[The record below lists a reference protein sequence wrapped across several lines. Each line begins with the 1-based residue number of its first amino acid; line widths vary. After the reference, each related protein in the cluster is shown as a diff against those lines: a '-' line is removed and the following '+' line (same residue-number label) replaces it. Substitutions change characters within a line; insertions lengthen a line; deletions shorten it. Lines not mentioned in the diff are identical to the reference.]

1 MDIIN
6 PSFLSIS
13 FQKEKDKLHNNN
25 INQNDS
31 NENSPE
37 NYKLKQK
44 RKEEDFIQLFPDSDE
59 LQEKSPSL
67 SQRIKEEEIKCFSK
81 MKSILLINGP
91 KVRHNKKRHPSKKR
105 NNSSININYFEP
117 EKKFKEK
124 KIEEYNHGGGSISMK
139 KTYTRN
145 NMSLYQSYIIHEE
158 ELSDD
163 EDEDNYNENIAE
175 INNNAVKNNYNNYNN
190 SVKYFFT
197 DYSKFGYQKYNQM
210 YNQKLKFNKL
220 RSSDDRYKNKTKS
233 KLINAILNLSKNIDV
248 YLFKSKN
255 KINIAISPNDTV
267 KEVKT
272 KIISELSKKKY
283 KLSSHSTDCYELR
296 VLDEP
301 DESPDLDLPPLRDHV
316 HVSALM
322 PQWLSFLKNSENNDN
337 NSLSNSKNSFIE
349 SFNSELS
356 SESYST
362 NKYIIPNYFEI
373 KAGKKSIINEDKN
386 KDKDKINRKR
396 YEVKVFYK
404 DIKDFKD
411 ENNIKCINI
420 FFDENDTFK
429 NILDDFFKRDLV
441 FIKNENLYY
450 FITHN
455 SDEDFESG
463 YNLNINILSLTPPYE
478 FDLCY
483 KYFHDLP
490 HPINIYNLSVNKT
503 KVNEKIKEV
512 EAKNNLEQYCYQVR
526 QIIGDAKLKGEFSE
540 DEKRQIDNKVEEVL
554 KLFNDDPTISKE
566 ELNDKVK
573 EVETLF
579 NPIMKKIYKNG
590 EVSNEIPILGISYTG
605 NTEEHHGLSNGI
617 KGNGDIE

>member
-59 LQEKSPSL
+59 LKEKSPSL
-67 SQRIKEEEIKCFSK
+67 SQKIKEEEIKCFSK

-124 KIEEYNHGGGSISMK
+124 KIEEYNQGGGSISMK

-316 HVSALM
+316 QVSALM

-386 KDKDKINRKR
+386 KDKINRKK

-483 KYFHDLP
+483 KYFPDLP

-526 QIIGDAKLKGEFSE
+526 QFIGDPKLKDKFIENE
-540 DEKRQIDNKVEEVL
+540 RRLIDTRVEEAL
-554 KLFNDDPTISKE
+554 KFFKDNPTASKE
-566 ELNDKVK
+566 EYMERAKGVEFIFNTIVHKIQQSGGIPDLIPLLKVPRGAPSAGMIFANI
-573 EVETLF
+573 E
-579 NPIMKKIYKNG
+579 
-590 EVSNEIPILGISYTG
+590 
-605 NTEEHHGLSNGI
+605 
-617 KGNGDIE
+617 GNGDIE

>member
-1 MDIIN
+1 M
-6 PSFLSIS
+6 
-13 FQKEKDKLHNNN
+13 
-25 INQNDS
+25 
-31 NENSPE
+31 
-37 NYKLKQK
+37 
-44 RKEEDFIQLFPDSDE
+44 
-59 LQEKSPSL
+59 
-67 SQRIKEEEIKCFSK
+67 
-81 MKSILLINGP
+81 
-91 KVRHNKKRHPSKKR
+91 
-105 NNSSININYFEP
+105 
-117 EKKFKEK
+117 
-124 KIEEYNHGGGSISMK
+124 NHQIW
-139 KTYTRN
+139 T
-145 NMSLYQSYIIHEE
+145 
-158 ELSDD
+158 
-163 EDEDNYNENIAE
+163 
-175 INNNAVKNNYNNYNN
+175 
-190 SVKYFFT
+190 F
-197 DYSKFGYQKYNQM
+197 
-210 YNQKLKFNKL
+210 
-220 RSSDDRYKNKTKS
+220 
-233 KLINAILNLSKNIDV
+233 
-248 YLFKSKN
+248 
-255 KINIAISPNDTV
+255 
-267 KEVKT
+267 
-272 KIISELSKKKY
+272 
-283 KLSSHSTDCYELR
+283 
-296 VLDEP
+296 
-301 DESPDLDLPPLRDHV
+301 
-316 HVSALM
+316 
-322 PQWLSFLKNSENNDN
+322 
-337 NSLSNSKNSFIE
+337 SNSKNSFIE

-386 KDKDKINRKR
+386 KDKINRKK

-483 KYFHDLP
+483 KYFPDLP

>member
-67 SQRIKEEEIKCFSK
+67 SQKIKEEEIKCFSK

-91 KVRHNKKRHPSKKR
+91 KVRHIKKRHPSKKR

-124 KIEEYNHGGGSISMK
+124 KIEEYNQGGGSISMK

-316 HVSALM
+316 QVSALM

-386 KDKDKINRKR
+386 KDKINRKK